1 MKAAMIRDTSKGF
14 VLNSRDS
21 GKVSNR
27 ILKEKRRGA
36 FRETKDLC
44 REERNNGVTA
54 GVSIVVATPPRRKDK
69 DKDRRPATFHSCGE
83 DNGLELG
90 RVSRRR
96 VKIGLRLAGS
106 HYNNYGRVAG
116 KLHATVPL
124 TVSPG

>member
-1 MKAAMIRDTSKGF
+1 MVVASVGDAPKNF
-14 VLNSRDS
+14 VLHFGTYRNRWN
-21 GKVSNR
+21 VSAKKNV
-27 ILKEKRRGA
+27 A
-36 FRETKDLC
+36 AYRETKLFWK
-44 REERNNGVTA
+44 ERA
-54 GVSIVVATPPRRKDK
+54 LRRGVSSILVAMPHRKDH
-69 DKDRRPATFHSCGE
+69 RSTTFHSCGE